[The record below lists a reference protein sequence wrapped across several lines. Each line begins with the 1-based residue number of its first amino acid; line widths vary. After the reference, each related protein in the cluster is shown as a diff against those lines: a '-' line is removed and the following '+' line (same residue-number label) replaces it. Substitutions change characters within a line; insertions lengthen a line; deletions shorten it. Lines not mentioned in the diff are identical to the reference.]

1 MDVGS
6 GRTNKTHKQGEGRTE
21 HTDRGGG
28 GTKCTNRGRGMKCM
42 INHSNN
48 RTKDV
53 KIVYISNLS
62 QFTFEGVRWGGNQIP
77 NFPKFKIVHI
87 IQGWGGVK

>member
-1 MDVGS
+1 
-6 GRTNKTHKQGEGRTE
+6 
-21 HTDRGGG
+21 
-28 GTKCTNRGRGMKCM
+28 MKCM

-62 QFTFEGVRWGGNQIP
+62 QFKSEGVRGGGNQIP

-87 IQGWGGVK
+87 ILGGGSRNLWTFSTILCLEGSP